1 MAELQS
7 PLALAGSASTAPGSS
22 GGLNTLA
29 NSSASSSP
37 EVTPAGDGAD
47 ASSNASVDTTYLQN
61 LLKDPAKLRVYGEQ
75 AMGRNTP
82 EYLADKAK
90 VDAAEARLLAAHD
103 NRIKAF
109 GINFDPKMLAL
120 SAGLLSPGG
129 GGGFFEGLSK
139 GLQGFNAEAAKEAEQ
154 KRKEEELQYSVLK
167 ARMNDTAATSKFG
180 FEVAS
185 KLAPKLTAL
194 QQQVQ
199 AEGLNPTSP
208 EGVRRLKQLQFIDK
222 ATPEQKAFMSENPT
236 LDPTSPDFANALKRE
251 GDIKDLKP
259 IALRLS
265 LNLNDPVHEGIAR
278 REFNR
283 ERVLTQISPD
293 LKKHL
298 ESFNGD
304 VTNPTDMA
312 KAARMLAEEQ
322 GLDVQSKRA
331 NIAQSNAAVAASDA
345 ARIRSIQDT
354 VQHAI
359 NGDVGAIADKAK
371 QEGVPMPD
379 LNRYM
384 KPGISPIEA
393 EKLRAEDYKN
403 STAFLK
409 TLPNQQKLSDDVM
422 LLNQAADINKKLPT
436 GSLLPRSKTYR
447 DFLSG
452 NAADYQVLEKLTN
465 RTLSGLR
472 IEGDKNISNADR
484 DFMKASTFSFDNKPE
499 ANQVII
505 DTMKSQA
512 QRDLEYHSFMNKYT
526 SLGGNVADG
535 NERFKRYAD
544 ANPIMVKDNTGAWVP
559 NPHRMTYSQY
569 FYAPRVQH

>member
-1 MAELQS
+1 MADPLQS
-7 PLALAGSASTAPGSS
+7 PLALASSTTVPPGSS
-22 GGLNTLA
+22 GGLNTLSNTSNTDQA
-29 NSSASSSP
+29 
-37 EVTPAGDGAD
+37 PAAGSD
-47 ASSNASVDTTYLQN
+47 ASADSTNEATNTTYLQT
-61 LLKDPAKLRVYGEQ
+61 LLNDPSKLRVYGQ
-75 AMGRNTP
+75 SAMGMNTP
-82 EYLADKAK
+82 EYAAAKLKADQ
-90 VDAAEARLLAAHD
+90 AEQALTQSRD
-103 NRIKAF
+103 NRVKVGGF
-109 GINFDPKMLAL
+109 SLDPKWLAF
-120 SAGLLSPGG
+120 SAGAFAPGG
-129 GGGFFEGLSK
+129 GGSLWESLSK
-139 GLQGFNAEAAKEAEQ
+139 GIGNYNVEAAKEAEER
-154 KRKEEELQYSVLK
+154 RKQEELNYQV
-167 ARMNDTAATSKFG
+167 ARAKMADVSAQSKFG
-180 FEVAS
+180 FEIAS

-199 AEGLNPTSP
+199 SEGINPTSP
-208 EGVRRLKQLQFIDK
+208 EGIRRIKQLQFISQ
-222 ATPEQKAFMSENPT
+222 ATPEQKAFISENPT
-236 LDPTSPDFANALKRE
+236 LDPTSPGFAKALKRE
-251 GDIKDLKP
+251 MDIKDLKP
-259 IALRLS
+259 VALRLS
-265 LNLNDPVHEGIAR
+265 LNLDDPVHEGIAR

-283 ERVLTQISPD
+283 EKALTQISPD

-304 VTNPTDMA
+304 VTNPADMA
-312 KAARMLAEEQ
+312 KAASMLSQEQ
-322 GLDVQSKRA
+322 GLDLQSKKA
-331 NIAQSNAAVAASDA
+331 NINQSIASAAASDA

-354 VQHAI
+354 VQHAM
-359 NGDVGAIADKAK
+359 NGDVGTVADKAK
-371 QEGVPMPD
+371 QDGVPMPD

-384 KPGISPIEA
+384 KPGISLLEA
-393 EKLRAEDYKN
+393 EKLRSEDYKN
-403 STAFLK
+403 STDFLK

-436 GSLLPRSKTYR
+436 GSFLPRSKLYR

-472 IEGDKNISNADR
+472 IEGDKQISNADR

-505 DTMKSQA
+505 DTMKAQA

-535 NERFKRYAD
+535 NEQFKRYAD
-544 ANPIMVKDNTGAWVP
+544 ANPIMVKDNTGAWAP